1 MIKEVQALRFFA
13 ILMVIF
19 VHSPIIF
26 PEEWGSMKNA
36 IWKVFHTSTGVEL
49 FFCVSWLFYDG

>member
-1 MIKEVQALRFFA
+1 MIKEIQGLRFFA

-26 PEEWGSMKNA
+26 PNDWMSERRNLES
-36 IWKVFHTSTGVEL
+36 
-49 FFCVSWLFYDG
+49 VSYSYRG